1 MHPVA
6 IRRLGTRCSTCR
18 AISGLSTNRASA
30 EQKLSRLTTW
40 GVRPGKWCVF
50 NFNTSSIILVIILQ
64 QPKADPNNNFPKNH
78 PNLHKLPAPL
88 CGVLVLPFCISPSTP
103 PLRPRRCH
111 TQSRHTE
118 LCRTRL
124 CHTKN
129 CHTHA
134 HTQQCLPHTHK
145 AFSHTQLALSLT
157 LSLSHV
163 FHTQLFH
170 THTQHCH
177 IHSLSHTQLCHT
189 QPSHTNIGAHTHTTS
204 SHATLSHAHTQ
215 LCHIQLFHTHTHPH
229 TTLSRTHSSVR
240 QNIVTQLCNTLQCHT
255 HTRSCR
261 ILSHIALSHIHICHT

>member
-134 HTQQCLPHTHK
+134 HTQQCLPHTQGFFTHPTR
-145 AFSHTQLALSLT
+145 ALSHSLSLT
-157 LSLSHV
+157 RLSH
-163 FHTQLFH
+163 TALSH
-170 THTQHCH
+170 THSIVTY
-177 IHSLSHTQLCHT
+177 SLSHTHNSAIHNPLTQTLARTHT
-189 QPSHTNIGAHTHTTS
+189 QLRHMQRCHTHTRSFVTYNS
-204 SHATLSHAHTQ
+204 
-215 LCHIQLFHTHTHPH
+215 FTHTHPH

-261 ILSHIALSHIHICHT
+261 VLSHMALSHIHICHT

>member
-1 MHPVA
+1 MA

-134 HTQQCLPHTHK
+134 HTQQCLPHTQGFFTHPTR
-145 AFSHTQLALSLT
+145 ALSHSLSLT
-157 LSLSHV
+157 RLSH
-163 FHTQLFH
+163 TALSH
-170 THTQHCH
+170 THTALSHTL
-177 IHSLSHTQLCHT
+177 SLTHTTLPYTTLSHKHWRAHTHNFVTCNVVTRTHAALSHTTLSHTHTPTYNIVTHTQLCQTKH
-189 QPSHTNIGAHTHTTS
+189 
-204 SHATLSHAHTQ
+204 
-215 LCHIQLFHTHTHPH
+215 CH
-229 TTLSRTHSSVR
+229 TTL
-240 QNIVTQLCNTLQCHT
+240 
-255 HTRSCR
+255 
-261 ILSHIALSHIHICHT
+261 